1 MIPPIALSTEVQ
13 FLIGLIFVF
22 AAGFLIGFERGS
34 RGEPAGVRTHTLVC
48 LGAMLFTLISKNMDG
63 DPARIASNIVMGIG
77 FLGAGL
83 IMHHKGSVHG
93 LTSAASIW
101 FSAAL
106 GMAIGYGWYVMS
118 VMGTIAAFIILKL
131 PHIGEHRE
139 PSFYSDRVGQP
150 KSHPQ
155 RRRARKSE

>member
-1 MIPPIALSTEVQ
+1 MFPQIALSIEVQ

-22 AAGFLIGFERGS
+22 ASGFLIGFERGS

-106 GMAIGYGWYVMS
+106 GMAVGYGWYVMS
-118 VMGTIAAFIILKL
+118 VMGTLAAFIVLKL
-131 PHIGEHRE
+131 PHIGEHHE
-139 PSFYSDRVGQP
+139 PSFYSGPTNQVKNRP
-150 KSHPQ
+150 RPRK
-155 RRRARKSE
+155 RRAR

>member
-1 MIPPIALSTEVQ
+1 MIPQIALSTEVQ

-22 AAGFLIGFERGS
+22 ASGFLIGFERGS

-48 LGAMLFTLISKNMDG
+48 LGAMLFTIISKNIDG

-118 VMGTIAAFIILKL
+118 VMGTLAAFIILKL
-131 PHIGEHRE
+131 PHIGEHGMPGYSPAE
-139 PSFYSDRVGQP
+139 PVKKEPLR
-150 KSHPQ
+150 K
-155 RRRARKSE
+155 RRRSR